1 MVLAGQAIDEAP
13 VAYKSKVW
21 AAKLPGASSARPRA
35 APGLTAPRTGAVPP
49 KRKGLSLPPPQL
61 GGSGGAVALDPFK
74 LAGTKVLREGGE
86 DEEEESRHKKAKT
99 EPGGKSGL
107 LGLLPAAKG
116 GGGGARRAQPKAKR
130 SAAEAQ
136 AAYEATAFPAA
147 GPREESA
154 LRDEQLAAGH
164 DDSTSKAFE
173 ESTAAASAVRA
184 QAASAASAGGFGS
197 SMGLGGGGGGGGG
210 AAGRLGGGFS
220 VPGINATP
228 DVAAKAPAANPE
240 YRPPPFGQQQ
250 APPHLPDSL
259 TRQSQQQQQQA
270 PPPPAFGGIS
280 EEMLAGMSKHERALL
295 SANAGN
301 IVDVNA
307 AQMKAGAEAW
317 VQPGGE
323 GFVSD
328 FAGKA
333 SKPSGRSK
341 SKHQITSLV
350 YDLAQKEV

>member
-1 MVLAGQAIDEAP
+1 MQEDSEDPTYQVG
-13 VAYKSKVW
+13 
-21 AAKLPGASSARPRA
+21 GRP
-35 APGLTAPRTGAVPP
+35 
-49 KRKGLSLPPPQL
+49 
-61 GGSGGAVALDPFK
+61 
-74 LAGTKVLREGGE
+74 
-86 DEEEESRHKKAKT
+86 
-99 EPGGKSGL
+99 
-107 LGLLPAAKG
+107 
-116 GGGGARRAQPKAKR
+116 AQP
-130 SAAEAQ
+130 STGLQPPSLEDQEALLV
-136 AAYEATAFPAA
+136 EALQPIVQFLIET
-147 GPREESA
+147 
-154 LRDEQLAAGH
+154 
-164 DDSTSKAFE
+164 
-173 ESTAAASAVRA
+173 
-184 QAASAASAGGFGS
+184 
-197 SMGLGGGGGGGGG
+197 
-210 AAGRLGGGFS
+210 

-259 TRQSQQQQQQA
+259 TRQSQQRQA
-270 PPPPAFGGIS
+270 PPPAFGGIS

-317 VQPGGE
+317 VQPGGD

>member
-35 APGLTAPRTGAVPP
+35 ALGLTAPRPAAVPP

-197 SMGLGGGGGGGGG
+197 SMGLGGGGGGA
-210 AAGRLGGGFS
+210 AAGRPGGGFS